1 MQMLSCMSVSLS
13 QLSFVLFSI
22 VKMSVSST
30 KSQID
35 MSLLFSFFRS
45 NAIKKRNNIDNSEDL
60 CDISIDMLTLFVSC
74 SQIFSIVVRLL
85 KKISI
90 HLTIL
95 SFISFLRRL
104 CSRRRFAMLSKISV
118 ISSSSVVIIL
128 LLFYFAYI
136 LFNI

>member
-1 MQMLSCMSVSLS
+1 MFVSLS

-22 VKMSVSST
+22 VKMFVSST

-35 MSLLFSFFRS
+35 MSLLFNFFRS
-45 NAIKKRNNIDNSEDL
+45 DAIKKKNSIDDNEDF

-74 SQIFSIVVRLL
+74 SQIFNIVVRLL

-90 HLTIL
+90 HLIIL
-95 SFISFLRRL
+95 SSMSFLRRL
-104 CSRRRFAMLSKISV
+104 CSRRRFATLSKTSV
-118 ISSSSVVIIL
+118 MSSSSVVIIL
-128 LLFYFAYI
+128 SLFHSAYI